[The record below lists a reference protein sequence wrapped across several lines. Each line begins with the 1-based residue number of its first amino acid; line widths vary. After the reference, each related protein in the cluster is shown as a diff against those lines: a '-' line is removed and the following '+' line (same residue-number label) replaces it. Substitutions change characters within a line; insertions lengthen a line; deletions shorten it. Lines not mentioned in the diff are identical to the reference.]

1 MMHVRDGCGG
11 AVRGRLI
18 NAVIR
23 KTKGGGNQF
32 QGGSSTAERVSD

>member
-23 KTKGGGNQF
+23 KTKGEKLKKN
-32 QGGSSTAERVSD
+32 